1 MKRLRVIFV
10 LIVLAVSLTWLAR
23 TRNPAPVPVEQPDS
37 IPLPVRIIEQE
48 GLSILRDTPFDLEF
62 TKAGGTPQKD
72 LELVHEILTSARILV
87 KDHHG
92 IPLAENRDFTSF
104 LSGKNNHRVAWI
116 RPDHPRVNAEGELTD
131 RWGTPLFFH
140 QESSS
145 ETSLRSAGP
154 DRKMWTEDDLTY
166 ADAAGETS

>member
-1 MKRLRVIFV
+1 MKRLGVIFAV
-10 LIVLAVSLTWLAR
+10 IVLTGASTWLAR
-23 TRNPAPVPVEQPDS
+23 TRSPAPVPVEQSDS

-92 IPLAENRDFTSF
+92 IPLADNRDFTSF

-140 QESSS
+140 QESSA

-154 DRKMWTEDDLTY
+154 DRKMWTNDDLTY